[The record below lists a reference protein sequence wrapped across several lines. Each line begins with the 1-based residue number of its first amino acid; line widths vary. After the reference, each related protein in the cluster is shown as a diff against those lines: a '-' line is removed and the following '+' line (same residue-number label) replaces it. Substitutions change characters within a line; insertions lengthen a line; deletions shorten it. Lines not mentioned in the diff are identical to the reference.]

1 MAYITLKAWA
11 EREGIDPSTARQKAR
26 RGSLKTVIKV
36 GRDWLID
43 EEEKN
48 VDHRFKDSKEEA

>member
-11 EREGIDPSTARQKAR
+11 EREGITPATARQKAG
-26 RGSLKTVIKV
+26 RGALRTVIKV

-43 EEEKN
+43 EDEKN
-48 VDHRFKDSKEEA
+48 IDHRFKDSKEEA

>member
-1 MAYITLKAWA
+1 MAYITLKEWA
-11 EREGIDPSTARQKAR
+11 EREGITPATARQKAG
-26 RGSLKTVIKV
+26 RGGFATAIKIGV
-36 GRDWLID
+36 QWLID

>member
-26 RGSLKTVIKV
+26 RGALRTVIKV

-48 VDHRFKDSKEEA
+48 IDHRFKDSKEEA